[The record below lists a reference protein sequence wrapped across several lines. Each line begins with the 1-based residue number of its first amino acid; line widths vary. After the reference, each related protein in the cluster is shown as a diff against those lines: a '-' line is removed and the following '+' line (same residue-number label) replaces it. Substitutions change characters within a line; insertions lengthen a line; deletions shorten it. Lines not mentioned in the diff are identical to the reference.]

1 MATFEAQVEGLTS
14 LSIDGSSAPNQTEL
28 TQFLTDGA
36 KEIINILPSNKLD
49 LCASQQTFTSVMPGS
64 EAETLNTGKVLRV
77 YRNDGDYDKKCRAI
91 EPELKGYANDPD
103 EMQYASTSDP
113 VFYIENN
120 KINVLPQGGSC
131 KYDEVQYPSVA
142 YGDSAISVFPDE
154 AEYLVVL
161 YGAIKSL
168 QNVLGNKS
176 SNSNITTALTAI
188 TTELNETQ
196 AVCDKIDADLVLA
209 KAEVVLAKTEA
220 AELAT
225 QTDNGGDF
233 ETALDAI
240 TTELNKVD
248 NIIVEAS
255 AEFDKVD
262 NVIVE
267 GSVEIDK
274 SSALLDLGETDSEGA
289 VNTAA
294 AKIITELDETQAIC
308 DEIGGEVDKAK
319 TALSNMATEMAN
331 ANQEIDDALTEIG
344 EAITLTDSSSSD
356 IKNAIDAMETA
367 AQKFRDTVGDPSLFG
382 DQDTYTTGTGMT
394 GVKTYVDRAVTYIN
408 GNFPDAAYDLAANL
422 ADVDS
427 ALTDEDI
434 ELASSRIQQAQT
446 TLNAADSDLKIA
458 QMYITEWN
466 TMADTLIK
474 EVNAFSSE
482 ASTRYGWINVKST
495 VWNGEIAAAQGY
507 MSVANGYASQA
518 SGFNANAQGYANE
531 VKTKIEIANGYIAEI
546 NIRLQQ
552 SAAKRQESQSRITA
566 GNAYLQEAQS
576 IISQGNA
583 YISEAQAYISQA
595 QGYSNE
601 VNARASF
608 SSAKTQSIQ
617 GYINTAQAYVSTAR
631 GFGDEIRSKIEIA
644 QGYSNE
650 VQSRLSVDTAHYT
663 WYEKQQAKLQ
673 SDYESGLQKL
683 IGGYQ
688 S

>member
-1 MATFEAQVEGLTS
+1 MASFQTQVMGLTDLTISSSGTNPTEAQ
-14 LSIDGSSAPNQTEL
+14 L

-36 KEIINILPSNKLD
+36 KEVINNLPARLLP
-49 LCASQQTFTSVMPGS
+49 LCAASQSFTSGT
-64 EAETLNTGKVLRV
+64 ANTLNTGKVLNVFRS
-77 YRNDGDYDKKCRAI
+77 DGDIKQPCRNIRSSQQGRAKD
-91 EPELKGYANDPD
+91 EDDMNYA
-103 EMQYASTSDP
+103 TVTDP
-113 VFYIENN
+113 VYYIDNN
-120 KINVLPQGGSC
+120 GLDVVPDGGSC
-131 KYDEVQYPSVA
+131 TYSEVQYPAVA
-142 YGDSAISVFPDE
+142 YGDSAIAVFPDE
-154 AEYLVVL
+154 AEHLVVL
-161 YGAIKSL
+161 YGAVRSL

-176 SNSNITTALTAI
+176 SNSDITTALTAMD
-188 TTELNETQ
+188 TELDETQ
-196 AVCDKIDADLVLA
+196 DICDKIDADLVLA
-209 KAEVVLAKTEA
+209 KAEVVLAKAEA
-220 AELAT
+220 AELAI

-233 ETALDAI
+233 ETALDAMA
-240 TTELNKVD
+240 TELNKVD
-248 NIIVEAS
+248 NIIIEAS

-267 GSVEIDK
+267 GSVELDK
-274 SSALLDLGETDSEGA
+274 STALLDLGEADSEGA

-294 AKIITELDETQAIC
+294 GKIITELDETQAIC

-356 IKNAIDAMETA
+356 IKTAVDAMNTA
-367 AQKFRDTVGDPSLFG
+367 SDKFRDAVGDPSLFG

-394 GVKTYVDRAVTYIN
+394 SVKTYVDRAITYIN
-408 GNFPDAAYDLAANL
+408 GDFPNANYDLAANL

-466 TMADTLIK
+466 TMADTLVK

-482 ASTRYGWINVKST
+482 ASSRYGWISAKAQ
-495 VWNGEIAAAQGY
+495 VWGGEISAAQGY

-518 SGFNANAQGYANE
+518 SGFNTNAQGYANE
-531 VKTKIEIANGYIAEI
+531 VKTKIEIANGYISEI

-552 SAAKRQESQSRITA
+552 ADAKRKESQSRLTA

-576 IISQGNA
+576 IIAQGNA
-583 YISEAQAYISQA
+583 YIAEAQAYVNQA

-601 VNARASF
+601 VSARTSF
-608 SSAKTQSIQ
+608 SSAKTQAIQ
-617 GYINTAQAYVSTAR
+617 GYINTAKAYVATAQ
-631 GFGDEIRSKIEIA
+631 GFGNEIQNKVGIA
-644 QGYSNE
+644 GAYANE
-650 VQSRLSVDTAHYT
+650 VQSRLAVDNAQYG

-673 SDYESGLQKL
+673 ADYDKGLQAL
-683 IGGYQ
+683 Q
-688 S
+688 